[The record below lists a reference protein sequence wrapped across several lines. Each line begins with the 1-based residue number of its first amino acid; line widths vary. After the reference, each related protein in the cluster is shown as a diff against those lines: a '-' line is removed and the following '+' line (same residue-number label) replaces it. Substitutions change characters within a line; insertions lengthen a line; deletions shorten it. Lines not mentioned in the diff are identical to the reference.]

1 MVFGHVPVFCEDRP
15 FHEYFRRFL
24 PRSGLGRFSKGLWC
38 DIRVLQA
45 CSGKGPSLPSSG
57 PWPVVRAPQSP
68 QSPGHCTWAQTPTSR
83 WRHCGRWVHRHME
96 TRQPPPLSVQ
106 EKYDAEYLG
115 FKATGTELLC
125 MSFKN
130 PNLTKV
136 DFVSKTR
143 QPVTAEYGT
152 PAGKP
157 GCPVPQSSCHTP
169 AVVLL

>member
-1 MVFGHVPVFCEDRP
+1 MFRKRP
-15 FHEYFRRFL
+15 ISAEQWAVASGEGPTEPPK
-24 PRSGLGRFSKGLWC
+24 PRSLHLGTDSRQQVAPLWQ
-38 DIRVLQA
+38 V
-45 CSGKGPSLPSSG
+45 GPRTHGNKTTPS
-57 PWPVVRAPQSP
+57 P
-68 QSPGHCTWAQTPTSR
+68 
-83 WRHCGRWVHRHME
+83 
-96 TRQPPPLSVQ
+96 VQ

-169 AVVLL
+169 AVVLLQEPVTLLTTAGLWAALAGKSLCLSLDAGLVTLC